1 MPKPLKIPNVSK
13 FESILVVL
21 FIPSVD
27 RNQQMIDQGSWAIA
41 ALEVLGKCFGG
52 ATAFPKGKGIWRDDQ
67 RGGVLIYDEP
77 VIMHCY
83 TNMQSVK
90 LHQSELHSF
99 LLRMGKETNQGA
111 VGFVIDGTYMEIQFS
126 LQ

>member
-41 ALEVLGKCFGG
+41 ALEVLG
-52 ATAFPKGKGIWRDDQ
+52 
-67 RGGVLIYDEP
+67 
-77 VIMHCY
+77 
-83 TNMQSVK
+83 
-90 LHQSELHSF
+90 
-99 LLRMGKETNQGA
+99 
-111 VGFVIDGTYMEIQFS
+111 
-126 LQ
+126 

>member
-1 MPKPLKIPNVSK
+1 
-13 FESILVVL
+13 
-21 FIPSVD
+21 
-27 RNQQMIDQGSWAIA
+27 
-41 ALEVLGKCFGG
+41 
-52 ATAFPKGKGIWRDDQ
+52 
-67 RGGVLIYDEP
+67 
-77 VIMHCY
+77 MHCY